1 MSEMRKTFKKA
12 LSWPTQIGCFALRL
26 RIKVDLRSREFR
38 VVRVIVL
45 SLIVGVNEQV

>member
-1 MSEMRKTFKKA
+1 MSMMRETFKKV
-12 LSWPTQIGCFALRL
+12 LSWSTQTDCFVLRL
-26 RIKVDLRSREFR
+26 RIKVDLRSREFS